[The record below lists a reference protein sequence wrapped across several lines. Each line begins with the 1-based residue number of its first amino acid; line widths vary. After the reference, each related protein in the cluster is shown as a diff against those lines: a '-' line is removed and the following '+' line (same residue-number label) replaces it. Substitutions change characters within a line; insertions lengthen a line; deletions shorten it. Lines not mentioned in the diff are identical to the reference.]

1 MAMTNYARPGS
12 FCQMEGD
19 IFLQILVDVKR
30 EGMKEQADNLG
41 RKYAPGLISGDRR
54 RIRSAANAI

>member
-1 MAMTNYARPGS
+1 
-12 FCQMEGD
+12 MEGD